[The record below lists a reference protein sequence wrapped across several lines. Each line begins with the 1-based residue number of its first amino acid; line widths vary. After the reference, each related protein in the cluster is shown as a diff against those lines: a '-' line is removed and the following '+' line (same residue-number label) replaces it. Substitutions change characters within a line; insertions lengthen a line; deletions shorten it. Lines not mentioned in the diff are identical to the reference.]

1 MLRRYYDDMKRY
13 VAFLSSTAT
22 DHIVT
27 TGLGDWYDIELN
39 WGIPERDWPARP
51 VLDRILFDQLGL
63 AAYVELH
70 IMP

>member
-1 MLRRYYDDMKRY
+1 
-13 VAFLSSTAT
+13 
-22 DHIVT
+22 VT